1 MDNLTGEER
10 VHHFPLVCWRSRE
23 KKKRENSLLP
33 LFVTRRFENEE
44 TKEGKVDLLGGG
56 QQENV
61 SSLSS
66 SLSFP
71 RYSVQKKVK
80 ENRWPFPFF
89 YVRTTNYN
97 TTLQVPR
104 PCPRVS
110 FFFPDFLNCKV
121 ASSFQV
127 RGRPHL
133 VRHFFLCCFF
143 RSFFFAAKNEN
154 VQQKIAQKIT

>member
-44 TKEGKVDLLGGG
+44 TKEGKVDLLGGWTTG
-56 QQENV
+56 KCV
-61 SSLSS
+61 FLP
-66 SLSFP
+66 LFLFP
-71 RYSVQKKVK
+71 DTACKKKVK

-154 VQQKIAQKIT
+154 VQQKIAQKRT